1 MVLARRQRGRVDVA
15 VPSGHYALIDK
26 DRILELWRERHGP
39 LSPERETEF
48 LARDEVKALTGFTDQ
63 AVAHGIGRERQLA
76 AILKVVLETNWW
88 FAGERCK
95 PDGLEWCSRCKP
107 HNYPTTVYMT
117 TGGSAFHKSRSCVA
131 LMEGQQKVADR
142 GWQPAEVNPV
152 NIQEA
157 LGSGRF
163 ACLVCIW

>member
-1 MVLARRQRGRVDVA
+1 VDLEDVHDHERRI
-15 VPSGHYALIDK
+15 GHYALIDK
-26 DRILELWRERHGP
+26 DRILALWRKKYGP

-48 LARDEVKALTGFTDQ
+48 LARNEVEALTGFTDQ
-63 AVAHGIGRERQLA
+63 AVADGIGRKRQPA

-88 FAGERCK
+88 YAGERCE

-117 TGGSAFHKSRSCVA
+117 TGGDAFHKSPSCVA

-142 GWQPAEVNPV
+142 GWQPAEVNDV
-152 NIQEA
+152 NVQVA

-163 ACLVCIW
+163 ACLVCFP